1 MMQKTCAIKQKMSI
15 FKVVDVN
22 RIKPNQKQIME
33 SKTMKHQSIT
43 NKSLLMGAVV
53 VTAFMAFVPEVFA
66 SGGISEFSGPF
77 EKVME
82 TITGPWGR
90 IVSIAGMAICGVVF
104 IFNRQDMGEG
114 FKMMLQVVFGIC
126 FICFAATIVDAL
138 FGGFGG
144 AVI

>member
-1 MMQKTCAIKQKMSI
+1 
-15 FKVVDVN
+15 
-22 RIKPNQKQIME
+22 ME
-33 SKTMKHQSIT
+33 KKGEKTMKHQLIE
-43 NKSLLMGAVV
+43 NKTLFLVAVAV
-53 VTAFMAFVPEVFA
+53 AAFMAFVPEAAFA
-66 SGGISEFSGPF
+66 SGGISDFSGPF

-138 FGGFGG
+138 FGGFSG

>member
-1 MMQKTCAIKQKMSI
+1 MKPTKTI
-15 FKVVDVN
+15 
-22 RIKPNQKQIME
+22 
-33 SKTMKHQSIT
+33 IT
-43 NKSLLMGAVV
+43 NHNLMLLAIVA
-53 VTAFMAFVPEVFA
+53 VTAIMALAPDAAFA
-66 SGGISEFSGPF
+66 SGGISDFSGPF
-77 EKVME
+77 EKVIG

-138 FGGFGG
+138 FSTFSG

>member
-1 MMQKTCAIKQKMSI
+1 MKTQAI
-15 FKVVDVN
+15 FN
-22 RIKPNQKQIME
+22 
-33 SKTMKHQSIT
+33 
-43 NKSLLMGAVV
+43 NKYLLLAALA
-53 VTAFMAFVPEVFA
+53 VTAFMTLVPDAAFA
-66 SGGISEFSGPF
+66 SAGLSDFSGPF
-77 EKVME
+77 EKVVN

-138 FGGFGG
+138 FGGFSG

>member
-1 MMQKTCAIKQKMSI
+1 
-15 FKVVDVN
+15 
-22 RIKPNQKQIME
+22 
-33 SKTMKHQSIT
+33 MKIQEVY
-43 NKSLLMGAVV
+43 NKSFPLVV
-53 VTAFMAFVPEVFA
+53 VAAVAVIALVPDSALA
-66 SGGISEFSGPF
+66 SGGISDFSGPF
-77 EKVME
+77 EKVIN

-104 IFNRQDMGEG
+104 IFNRQDMGEC

-138 FGGFGG
+138 FGSFSG